1 MEDVTSDLK
10 DDVSSDGREIGNC
23 VHHDVIN
30 QIMSIARDLEAQN
43 IHNHSCNPASD
54 FVGDSLDER
63 MPGRGR
69 MENARLLQSKI
80 YRSVQGF
87 FVESS

>member
-1 MEDVTSDLK
+1 MK

-54 FVGDSLDER
+54 FIGDSMRSAREGEWK
-63 MPGRGR
+63 MPGFCKVKFIVPS
-69 MENARLLQSKI
+69 Q
-80 YRSVQGF
+80 VF